1 MLADWKNA
9 RFPIE
14 TALLVALCFFLPLLE
29 APKNLTWLAYVACW
43 LVNRVRA
50 RDFGGR
56 WDLWDTLIAAWIA
69 SGFVVAAFAGLHG
82 DEWHAAF
89 DIVRYGAVLWLV
101 KRAGYSAAE
110 IRWVLGSLVVS
121 TLLGLFI
128 GYYRMWSGIGQS
140 GTLQLH
146 SVGHVNHTAI
156 YIAIMLGL
164 CTAWLFARWHA
175 WRTGQ
180 RAVALAA
187 TVLVLVSLVVTAS
200 RGAIGAGLALLPLLG
215 LAWRPRWRTPIVV
228 SVVAVA
234 IVAATGIGLGIE
246 VVRKHEDLASNV
258 LSFRDGIWRVGLI
271 AWERFPW
278 FGVGIDNYVLITPP
292 QVKEWRS
299 AAGKEYEPSRYI
311 YFPHAHSLYIN
322 TLVERGVFGAAILG
336 AALLAWLAA
345 ILRRPPPQAEDLDWI
360 LWGAAAGAWF
370 VTTAVGLVNTT
381 LHHEHA
387 ILAVL
392 LLGLWLSRKSK
403 ALAS

>member
-180 RAVALAA
+180 RAVALAV
-187 TVLVLVSLVVTAS
+187 TVLVLVSLVVTAI
-200 RGAIGAGLALLPLLG
+200 RGAIGVGLALLPLLG
-215 LAWRPRWRTPIVV
+215 LA
-228 SVVAVA
+228 
-234 IVAATGIGLGIE
+234 
-246 VVRKHEDLASNV
+246 
-258 LSFRDGIWRVGLI
+258 
-271 AWERFPW
+271 
-278 FGVGIDNYVLITPP
+278 
-292 QVKEWRS
+292 
-299 AAGKEYEPSRYI
+299 
-311 YFPHAHSLYIN
+311 
-322 TLVERGVFGAAILG
+322 
-336 AALLAWLAA
+336 
-345 ILRRPPPQAEDLDWI
+345 
-360 LWGAAAGAWF
+360 
-370 VTTAVGLVNTT
+370 
-381 LHHEHA
+381 
-387 ILAVL
+387 
-392 LLGLWLSRKSK
+392 
-403 ALAS
+403 